1 MARAP
6 VKKPSA
12 SKADK
17 KSSPAPIRKAV
28 AAKPLPTDDLPMDIF
43 ALIGKSENIEQAA
56 VAMQAMSHPMRIKIL
71 CLLSSG
77 ELSVQDIVDAVG
89 TTQSN
94 ISQHLAILKACGMID
109 GRKDA
114 TKMFYAIEDARILKM
129 ITLTREIFCAV

>member
-1 MARAP
+1 MANAP
-6 VKKPSA
+6 VKKHGST
-12 SKADK
+12 K
-17 KSSPAPIRKAV
+17 KSVGALVKNAAATKA
-28 AAKPLPTDDLPMDIF
+28 LPTEDLPMDIF

-109 GRKDA
+109 GRKDG

>member
-1 MARAP
+1 MANAP
-6 VKKPSA
+6 AKKHGST
-12 SKADK
+12 K
-17 KSSPAPIRKAV
+17 KSAGASVKNAAAIKA
-28 AAKPLPTDDLPMDIF
+28 LPTEDLPMDIF

-77 ELSVQDIVDAVG
+77 ELSVQDIVDAIG

-109 GRKDA
+109 GRKDG
-114 TKMFYAIEDARILKM
+114 TKMFYAIEDARILRM

>member
-1 MARAP
+1 MANAP
-6 VKKPSA
+6 VKKHGST
-12 SKADK
+12 K
-17 KSSPAPIRKAV
+17 KSAGAPVKNV
-28 AAKPLPTDDLPMDIF
+28 AAIKTLPTEDLPMDIF

-109 GRKDA
+109 GRKDG

>member
-1 MARAP
+1 MANAALKKLGSTKKSVRAP
-6 VKKPSA
+6 AKQA
-12 SKADK
+12 AAIKA
-17 KSSPAPIRKAV
+17 
-28 AAKPLPTDDLPMDIF
+28 LPTEDLPMDIF

-56 VAMQAMSHPMRIKIL
+56 IAMQAMSHPMRIKIL

-94 ISQHLAILKACGMID
+94 ISQHLAILKACNMIA
-109 GRKDA
+109 GRKDG